1 MISSHVI
8 QAAATNNELNAS
20 GQTSNDDVVV
30 DIRSPTLNKNQ
41 ARENKSLLIEPV
53 SLQNVKSE
61 QKQALMGLS

>member
-1 MISSHVI
+1 VISSHVI